1 MPSMTTTIGRGLQ
14 AVQVEYDTD
23 VDYDDNGTA
32 HIDIDILSV
41 DLYAS
46 AADKSS
52 RSFMD
57 VSGLLTE
64 SVYQS
69 LESDCRAHEIAEA
82 RKERMECSG
91 CDDDAKQRALAH
103 YSRMAQEVMA

>member
-1 MPSMTTTIGRGLQ
+1 MPQMTTTIGRGLV

-23 VDYDDNGTA
+23 VDYDDSGTA

-46 AADKSS
+46 EADKSS
-52 RSFMD
+52 RYFMD
-57 VSGLLTE
+57 VQGLLTE
-64 SVYQS
+64 SVFQS

-82 RKERMECSG
+82 RKERMEYSG
-91 CDDDAKQRALAH
+91 DTDKLAALAH
-103 YSRMAQEVMA
+103 YSRQAELAGAV